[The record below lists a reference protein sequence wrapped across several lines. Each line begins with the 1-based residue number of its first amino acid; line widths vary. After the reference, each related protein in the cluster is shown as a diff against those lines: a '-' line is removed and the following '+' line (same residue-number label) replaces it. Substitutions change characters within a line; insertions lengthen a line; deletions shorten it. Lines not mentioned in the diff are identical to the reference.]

1 MGEPIRVFGDF
12 LQVQWISPQPESEKP
27 NGREGNRDF
36 FHSWYIL
43 FCEYGD
49 KMLFF
54 SLIYDYVIN
63 VLRESSMLMH
73 NTDLK
78 EN

>member
-1 MGEPIRVFGDF
+1 
-12 LQVQWISPQPESEKP
+12 
-27 NGREGNRDF
+27 
-36 FHSWYIL
+36 
-43 FCEYGD
+43 
-49 KMLFF
+49 MLFF

-73 NTDLK
+73 KTDLK